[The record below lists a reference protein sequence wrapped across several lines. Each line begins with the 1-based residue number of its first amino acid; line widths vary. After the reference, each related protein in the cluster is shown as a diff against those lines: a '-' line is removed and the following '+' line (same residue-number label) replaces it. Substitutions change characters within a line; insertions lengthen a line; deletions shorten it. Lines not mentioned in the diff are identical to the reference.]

1 VGAYKCSCLFVF
13 VRVRIGLPLRVRIVF
28 PLHGNMQPISAFII
42 WSIRGV
48 EGQVAAIK
56 KVET

>member
-1 VGAYKCSCLFVF
+1 
-13 VRVRIGLPLRVRIVF
+13 
-28 PLHGNMQPISAFII
+28 MQPISAFII